1 MIPSTWTVLAPREWM
16 RDAGHAT
23 AYLRQRSSGVCRWVI
38 CREGE
43 TIDHG
48 ESHSFDRALAAAD
61 RALAAAGFESAPQS
75 GWTINGPVSARVYRA
90 GLPRVRASVRRIDGG
105 IYRYEVRSAG
115 SVIDSGYKAHVGKAR
130 KIADSLGHRL
140 AAEAQIGV
148 AA

>member
-75 GWTINGPVSARVYRA
+75 GWTINGPVSARVYRD
-90 GLPRVRASVRRIDGG
+90 GLPRIRASVTRVDAG
-105 IYRYEVRSAG
+105 IYRYEVRSG
-115 SVIDSGYKAHVGKAR
+115 GHVIDSGYKAHVGKAR

>member
-1 MIPSTWTVLAPREWM
+1 MIPAAWTVLAPREWM

-48 ESHSFDRALAAAD
+48 ESHNFD

-90 GLPRVRASVRRIDGG
+90 GLPRVRASVRRVDEG